1 LPGTNFA
8 QSSGSLKE
16 KRAKILKEIEL
27 TEKAMAQARTRES
40 EVLGKLSLV
49 EQQLKLRADA
59 IGNIKQEVQATEKQ
73 IDSLTIL
80 ARGANTQLNKNLVQY
95 RKLARQRL
103 YYRLQ
108 GNKGW
113 LYILASNGLE
123 EAFRRSVMM
132 DRLASQQI
140 ESARKYKANITLV
153 NEAKLETEKA
163 RDELKGMLNLEEKQL
178 QKMDLERQEQANL
191 IRKIQQ
197 NAKALEQSLTT
208 QQQQRQKLEKMIADM
223 ISKEIAEAEKKA
235 AAEKKAKP
243 PAKKGTPAKSIP
255 EEAPLAAEFAKN
267 KGKLPWPTDPAIL
280 VRAYG
285 EQRHKT
291 LKQVTINNTG
301 IDIRSKPEAEVQAVF
316 DGTVS
321 GIQYVPGFA
330 YTVIIQHGAYRTVY
344 SNMSG
349 IKVKKGDKIKRG
361 ATVGI
366 AENNPL
372 SGAGE
377 IHFEV
382 WHGKNRQN
390 PSLWLKKS

>member
-1 LPGTNFA
+1 MT
-8 QSSGSLKE
+8 
-16 KRAKILKEIEL
+16 
-27 TEKAMAQARTRES
+27 QARTKES

-59 IGNIKQEVQATEKQ
+59 IQNIKQEVQATEKR
-73 IDSLTIL
+73 IDSLSQT
-80 ARGANTQLNKNLVQY
+80 AEGANAQLNKNLDRY

-113 LYILASNGLE
+113 LYILASDGLE

-132 DRLASQQI
+132 DRLADQQI
-140 ESARKYKANITLV
+140 ETARKYKDNITV
-153 NEAKLETEKA
+153 VTEAKSETVKA
-163 RDELKGMLNLEEKQL
+163 RDDLKGMLTLEEKQL
-178 QKMDLERQEQANL
+178 RNMDLERQEQSNL

-208 QQQQRQKLEKMIADM
+208 QQKERQKLEKMIADM

-235 AAEKKAKP
+235 ATDKKAKTP
-243 PAKKGTPAKSIP
+243 VKKGTPAKPIP
-255 EEAPLAAEFAKN
+255 KDEPLAAEFAKN

-301 IDIRSKPEAEVQAVF
+301 IDIRSKPEAVVQAVF

-361 ATVGI
+361 ATVGV

-390 PSLWLKKS
+390 PTLWLKKS